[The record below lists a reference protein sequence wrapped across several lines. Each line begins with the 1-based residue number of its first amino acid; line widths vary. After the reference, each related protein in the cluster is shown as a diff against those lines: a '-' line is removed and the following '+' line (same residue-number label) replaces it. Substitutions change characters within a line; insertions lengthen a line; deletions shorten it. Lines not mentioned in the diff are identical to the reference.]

1 MQTARQG
8 TFFLIQAVSYVIDS
22 NVIIKSLL
30 LSRTFLFC
38 IDWRRTQS
46 TRGLNRMEME
56 REQRD
61 REDNRLYSVITGA
74 VDLSHDS
81 GKDLQDGVLWN
92 WKCEND
98 SGSSVEKTP
107 SYPHTHTLIPSHTHT
122 HTRKLNF
129 IKRIC
134 VSVSQTRLQHML
146 MAAQGWA
153 VQLLRAI
160 HSRSSVIIIIESLC
174 QSCIP
179 SFTGCTPIKK
189 PKYQHHTYNPDTNSS
204 LLPWEFFL

>member
-1 MQTARQG
+1 MCGKHLLTMQTARQG

-30 LSRTFLFC
+30 FSRTFLFC

-61 REDNRLYSVITGA
+61 REDNRLYSVIRGA

-107 SYPHTHTLIPSHTHT
+107 SYPHTHTNTHASSISLRGFVFLC
-122 HTRKLNF
+122 RK
-129 IKRIC
+129 RVC
-134 VSVSQTRLQHML
+134 ST
-146 MAAQGWA
+146 
-153 VQLLRAI
+153 
-160 HSRSSVIIIIESLC
+160 C
-174 QSCIP
+174 
-179 SFTGCTPIKK
+179 
-189 PKYQHHTYNPDTNSS
+189 
-204 LLPWEFFL
+204 